1 MWPVISVVA
10 IAFSQATQ
18 PAPSSRWCFDRGQG
32 AQRPPSFV
40 PALSSLSP
48 IEAPAGPTGS
58 AQHRKQFGSDK
69 DFDAARDARLPPDQ
83 PSSFES
89 EHHLVDRGR
98 TNAKVPLEIGFGGRS
113 AEDARI
119 GIDERQTLT
128 LLWRET
134 QDRR

>member
-1 MWPVISVVA
+1 MGYTRNSA
-10 IAFSQATQ
+10 IGRDAV
-18 PAPSSRWCFDRGQG
+18 DRCIRSIAGKVLS
-32 AQRPPSFV
+32 ARPP
-40 PALSSLSP
+40 SSLSP
-48 IEAPAGPTGS
+48 IESLTGPTGS

-69 DFDAARDARLPPDQ
+69 DFDAARNAGLPPDQ

-98 TNAKVPLEIGFGGRS
+98 TDAKVPLEIGFGGRS

-119 GIDERQTLT
+119 GIDERQILT